1 MKRFLPIFLG
11 LILTSGIVFAQKKK
25 SKLEHPVVFHLSTGD
40 TAAYTALTVQLN
52 NVLNYWPKANIEVV
66 VHNNGIAFMQK
77 GVTKHAATIQA
88 LRERGVVFAVCE
100 NTLKRKKLEKSQI
113 LDTAQFV
120 PVGLAEII
128 LKQEAGWSYIKAG
141 F

>member
-1 MKRFLPIFLG
+1 MKKFLPVFIGLCLVSSLG
-11 LILTSGIVFAQKKK
+11 MAQKKK

-40 TAAYTALTVQLN
+40 TAAYTALTNQLN
-52 NVLNYWPKANIEVV
+52 NVLVFWPKATIEVV

-77 GVTKHAATIQA
+77 GVSKHAATIEVLKQ
-88 LRERGVVFAVCE
+88 RGVVFAVCE

-113 LDTAQFV
+113 LESAIFV

-128 LKQEAGWSYIKAG
+128 SKQEAGWSYIKSG